1 MKKKVF
7 NIISGNKSG
16 ALNIAMDLGDYLKS
30 QGYEI
35 NTIFRKYNNT
45 ELNDVI
51 LIKDRCTLDYVIGL
65 AKLINEAKPNIILVH
80 GYSTHLWT
88 KMAVAYAK
96 VDVKLIHI
104 EHNAEKYTP
113 LRSWLVKKLDQYT
126 DQYICVSKGVAA
138 NLLKQGITG
147 EKVSVIYNGIDIEK
161 FNIQKEQHEVY
172 TIGMTARFSKQKD
185 QMTLIKAVE
194 LLIKQ
199 NVKLQLILV
208 GGGKTKKKCEEYVQK
223 NHLQNAICFKTGKFI
238 DIIPQLDLFVL
249 STHYEGL
256 PLVLC
261 EAMAAHLPVIA
272 TNVAGVDEIVVD
284 GQTGFLVE
292 ENNYKQ
298 LADKIAF
305 VKNNQGTNSINILV
319 NQSLEVIRKKFN
331 RRIMCDYYKNII
343 NKIGEKNV

>member
-16 ALNIAMDLGDYLKS
+16 ALNIAMDIGDYLKS

-126 DQYICVSKGVAA
+126 DQYICVSKGVAN
-138 NLLKQGITG
+138 NLLKQGVT
-147 EKVSVIYNGIDIEK
+147 EKKVSVIYNGIDIKK
-161 FNIQKEQHEVY
+161 FNIEKELHEVY
-172 TIGMTARFSKQKD
+172 TIGMTARFSRQKD

-194 LLIKQ
+194 LLMKQ

-208 GGGKTKKKCEEYVQK
+208 GAGKTKRKCEKYVQK
-223 NHLQNAICFKTGKFI
+223 NYLQNAICFKTGKFI

-261 EAMAAHLPVIA
+261 EAMAAGIPVIG
-272 TNVAGVDEIVVD
+272 TNVIGVDEIICDNNV
-284 GQTGFLVE
+284 GFLTE
-292 ENNYKQ
+292 ENNIIE
-298 LADKIAF
+298 LSDKIRSLISYH
-305 VKNNQGTNSINILV
+305 KTEKEKSIISFAHNLV
-319 NQSLEVIRKKFN
+319 NEKFN
-331 RRIMCDYYKNII
+331 KQDMLEKYE
-343 NKIGEKNV
+343 NKIAELNIK